1 MKTKF
6 LYVLPIII
14 IVFAGVFLYWNHLDY
29 NSATKHETDRWAVIR
44 DVDGNVL
51 AVETTSED
59 VWTQLVQLNQNGT
72 RMWVGGEVDRY
83 DNKWG
88 FRFKPQTIIIAQFTI
103 EGAQATISFISED
116 IDYWINFGITY
127 VGSKVVNIHQ

>member
-1 MKTKF
+1 MKTKL
-6 LYVLPIII
+6 LYITPIII
-14 IVFAGVFLYWNHLDY
+14 IVFISVLLYWNHLEY
-29 NSATKHETDRWAVIR
+29 VSATKHETDRWAVIR

-59 VWTQLVQLNQNGT
+59 VWTQLAQLNQNGT
-72 RMWVGGEVDRY
+72 RMWVGGVVERY

-88 FRFKPQTIIIAQFTI
+88 FRFKPETIIIAQYTI
-103 EGAQATISFISED
+103 EGAQATIRFISED

-127 VGSKVVNIHQ
+127 VGSKVVKTHS

>member
-1 MKTKF
+1 MKTKL
-6 LYVLPIII
+6 LYITPITI
-14 IVFAGVFLYWNHLDY
+14 IVFVSVLLYWNHLEY
-29 NSATKHETDRWAVIR
+29 VNATKHETDRWAVIR
-44 DVDGNVL
+44 DVDRNVL

-72 RMWVGGEVDRY
+72 RMWVGGVVERY

-88 FRFKPQTIIIAQFTI
+88 FRFKPETIIIAQYTI
-103 EGAQATISFISED
+103 EGAQATIRFISED

-127 VGSKVVNIHQ
+127 AGSKVVKTHS